1 LKLLGDSFPA
11 DSAAREQLERV
22 RRGVG
27 EIGYAIHRVATALR
41 PTALDDLGLHMTLRN
56 HVADWSRHT
65 GVRAEFRAIGPTD
78 QRLAAGVETALYRI
92 VQEALTNTAKHANAT
107 RLSVILER
115 KDYSVRL
122 IIEDNGRGFDADA
135 LDDDSSGK
143 EPLGILGMKERVA
156 MTGGSLT

>member
-1 LKLLGDSFPA
+1 VRAIWMEDGGGRSITIRWHLRDITERRRIEAARTDLLARLVTAQENERRRIARELHDEMGQHLTTLILDLKLLGDSFPA

-78 QRLAAGVETALYRI
+78 QRLAAGVETAL
-92 VQEALTNTAKHANAT
+92 
-107 RLSVILER
+107 
-115 KDYSVRL
+115 
-122 IIEDNGRGFDADA
+122 
-135 LDDDSSGK
+135 
-143 EPLGILGMKERVA
+143 
-156 MTGGSLT
+156 